1 MNTAMLKAVIFLILL
16 TFLPALAISQTEKKT
31 KQKPAIEKE
40 AAASKSDRPRPMR
53 IGVIGPETGDQSV
66 YGLKT
71 LAGASIAVKEIN
83 SKGGVLGKKIEL
95 FNYDDNN
102 TKGGAV
108 NAAIKLIEEHKV
120 IGIIAAPTG
129 WSSFGPIFAANDSKT
144 LYITAGTRRKLGR
157 SGSFIFR
164 NSLPDNL
171 AAEGTIAYCA
181 DKLGYKRYAIITAV
195 ENDFSLQLTAYFK
208 KAVFDKKGAVVA
220 EVYTGSGY
228 SGFKE
233 AVSEIKQK
241 SNGQVDAIIYTGSS
255 KEGAEIMEEAKK
267 QGLNAPLVGG
277 SDLMSSE
284 LWETGKDA
292 VIGAIAYNSFAIDSK
307 SKETARFIELY
318 KKEKGEDPDATA
330 ALAYDA
336 VMLLSEAIKK
346 AKTTDTIKVREA
358 ILSLKGFRGAT
369 GAMSFGIGGEPLKH
383 PFVFRLEK
391 KENTYSFNLVDEK

>member
-1 MNTAMLKAVIFLILL
+1 MNTAMLKAAIFLILL
-16 TFLPALAISQTEKKT
+16 IFLPAFVLAQAE
-31 KQKPAIEKE
+31 
-40 AAASKSDRPRPMR
+40 RPRPMR
-53 IGVIGPETGDQSV
+53 IGIIGPETGEQSV

-71 LAGASIAVKEIN
+71 LAGASVAVKEIN
-83 SKGGVLGKKIEL
+83 SKGGILGKKIEL
-95 FNYDDNN
+95 INYDDKN

-129 WSSFGPIFAANDSKT
+129 WSSFGPLFAANDSKT

-157 SGSFIFR
+157 SGNFIFR

-171 AAEGTIAYCA
+171 AAEGTISYCA

-220 EVYTGSGY
+220 EVFTGSGY
-228 SGFKE
+228 SGYKD
-233 AVSEIKQK
+233 AVAEIKQK
-241 SNGQVDAIIYTGSS
+241 SKGQIDAIIYTGSS
-255 KEGAEIMEEAKK
+255 KEGAEIVEEAKN
-267 QGLNAPLVGG
+267 QGLNAPLIGG

-284 LWETGKDA
+284 LWEIGKDS
-292 VIGAIAYNSFAIDSK
+292 VVGTIVYNSFAIDSK
-307 SKETARFIELY
+307 SKEAAGFIELY
-318 KKEKGEDPDATA
+318 KKEKGENPDATA

-358 ILSLKGFRGAT
+358 MVSIKNFRGAT

-383 PFVFRLEK
+383 PFIFKLEK
-391 KENTYSFNLVDEK
+391 KENTYFFNLVDEKNK

>member
-1 MNTAMLKAVIFLILL
+1 MKTEKRSTMLKAITTLLLLI
-16 TFLPALAISQTEKKT
+16 FLPAFVLAQ
-31 KQKPAIEKE
+31 
-40 AAASKSDRPRPMR
+40 SDKPRPMR
-53 IGVIGPETGDQSV
+53 IGVIGPETGEQAV

-71 LAGASIAVKEIN
+71 LAGASVAVKEIN
-83 SKGGVLGKKIEL
+83 SKGGILGKKIEL
-95 FNYDDNN
+95 FNYDDKN
-102 TKGGAV
+102 TRSGAV

-129 WSSFGPIFAANDSKT
+129 WSSFGPLFAANDSKT

-157 SGSFIFR
+157 SGNFIFR

-208 KAVFDKKGAVVA
+208 KAVFDKKAVVA
-220 EVYTGSGY
+220 AEVFTGSGY
-228 SGFKE
+228 SGYKD
-233 AVSEIKQK
+233 AVAEIKQK
-241 SNGQVDAIIYTGSS
+241 SKGQIDAIIYTGSS
-255 KEGAEIMEEAKK
+255 KEGAEIVEEARN
-267 QGLNAPLVGG
+267 QGLNAPLIGG

-284 LWETGKDA
+284 LWEIGKDS
-292 VIGAIAYNSFAIDSK
+292 VVGTIVYNSFAIDSK
-307 SKETARFIELY
+307 SKEAAGFIELY
-318 KKEKGEDPDATA
+318 KKEKGENPDATA

-336 VMLLSEAIKK
+336 VMLLSEAVKK

-358 ILSLKGFRGAT
+358 MLSLKGFRGAT
-369 GAMSFGIGGEPLKH
+369 GAISFGIGGEPLKH

-391 KENTYSFNLVDEK
+391 KDSAYSFNLVDEK

>member
-1 MNTAMLKAVIFLILL
+1 MKTAKLKAATFLILFIL
-16 TFLPALAISQTEKKT
+16 LPVFAFAQADK
-31 KQKPAIEKE
+31 
-40 AAASKSDRPRPMR
+40 PRPMR
-53 IGVIGPETGDQSV
+53 IGVIGPETSEMSV

-95 FNYDDNN
+95 FNYDDKN
-102 TKGGAV
+102 TKSGAV

-129 WSSFGPIFAANDSKT
+129 WSSFGPTFAANDSKT

-157 SGSFIFR
+157 SGNFIFR
-164 NSLPDNL
+164 NSLPDDL

-208 KAVFDKKGAVVA
+208 KAVLDKKGAVVT
-220 EVYTGSGY
+220 EVYAGAGTGY
-228 SGFKE
+228 SDFKD

-241 SNGQVDAIIYTGSS
+241 SKGQVDAIIYTGSA

-284 LWETGKDA
+284 LWEVGKDS
-292 VIGAIAYNSFAIDSK
+292 VVGTIAYNSFAIDSK
-307 SKETARFIELY
+307 SKEAVRFIELY
-318 KKEKGEDPDATA
+318 KNEKGEDPDATA

-346 AKTTDTIKVREA
+346 AKSTDTIKVREA
-358 ILSLKGFRGAT
+358 VVNLKGFRGAT
-369 GAMSFGIGGEPLKH
+369 GAMSFGVGGEPLKR
-383 PFVFRLEK
+383 PFVFKLEK
-391 KENTYSFNLVDEK
+391 KESAYFFNLVDEK